1 MKDQIIVAKIILI
14 LTDKTNVLKQGILE
28 VAEFSLDEIV
38 FIYF

>member
-1 MKDQIIVAKIILI
+1 MKDQIIVVKIIL
-14 LTDKTNVLKQGILE
+14 LTDKTIVLKQSILE

>member
-14 LTDKTNVLKQGILE
+14 LTDKTNVLKQDILE